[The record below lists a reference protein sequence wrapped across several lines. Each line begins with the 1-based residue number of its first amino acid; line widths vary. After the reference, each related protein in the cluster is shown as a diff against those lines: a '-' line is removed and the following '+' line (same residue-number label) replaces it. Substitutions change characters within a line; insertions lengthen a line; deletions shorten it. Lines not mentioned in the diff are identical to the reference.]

1 MATQGTQAIDRAADL
16 VVRVVQ
22 SPDPVST
29 PELAQATGLARST
42 VSRLLAA
49 LERSHLISRDVEG
62 HGYLPGPLFEQYAAR
77 TDTREWLAR
86 EAHSTMAALSD
97 ATGET
102 INLGVPVGGAVVQIA
117 QVDSTFMIGSRNWVG
132 VDLPAHSSSL
142 GKTLYA
148 FGALDL
154 PAQLEALTERTVT
167 DPDTLRAEFEVIR
180 RRGWATTVD
189 ELEVA
194 LTGIGAP
201 VRLRGRLVAALGVS
215 GPTSRLSGR
224 LDELGRLVSRHADDL
239 SARLT
244 EPHMMKGAS

>member
-1 MATQGTQAIDRAADL
+1 M
-16 VVRVVQ
+16 RVVQ
-22 SPDPVST
+22 SPDPLST
-29 PELAQATGLARST
+29 PDLAQATGLARST
-42 VSRLLAA
+42 VSRLLSA

-62 HGYLPGPLFEQYAAR
+62 NGYLPGPLFEQYAAR

-86 EAHSTMAALSD
+86 EAQPTMAALSE

-102 INLGVPVGGAVVQIA
+102 INLGVPVGSSVVQIA
-117 QVDSTFMIGSRNWVG
+117 QVNSTFLIGSRDWVG

-154 PAQLEALTERTVT
+154 PEELPSLTARTVT
-167 DPDTLRAEFEVIR
+167 DPEALRAEFAVIR
-180 RRGWATTVD
+180 DRGWATTVD
-189 ELEVA
+189 ELEIA

-201 VRLRGRLVAALGVS
+201 VRLRGRLVAAIGLS

-239 SARLT
+239 SERLT
-244 EPHMMKGAS
+244 EPHVMKGAS

>member
-22 SPDPVST
+22 SPDPLST
-29 PELAQATGLARST
+29 PELAQSTGLARST

-49 LERSHLISRDVEG
+49 LERSHLICRDVEG
-62 HGYLPGPLFEQYAAR
+62 NGYLPGPLFEQYAAR
-77 TDTREWLAR
+77 TDTRDLLAR
-86 EAHSTMAALSD
+86 EAAPTMAALSE

-117 QVDSTFMIGSRNWVG
+117 QVDSTFLIGSRDWVG
-132 VDLPAHSSSL
+132 VDLPAHCSSL

-154 PAQLEALTERTVT
+154 PDSLEALTERTVT
-167 DPDTLRAEFEVIR
+167 DQEALRAEFELIR
-180 RRGWATTVD
+180 RRGYAITVD
-189 ELEVA
+189 ELELA

-201 VRLRGRLVAALGVS
+201 VRLRGRLVAAIGVS

-224 LDELGRLVSRHADDL
+224 LDEFGRLIARHADAL
-239 SARLT
+239 SARLSD
-244 EPHMMKGAS
+244 PHMVKGAS